1 MLSLASKTMATHP
14 VVTNLPVSPSVKYTA
29 CNTYMV
35 AWYSYLTKSHRL
47 YSRNVDMLKSCIT
60 NNVKKE
66 CGDVAARQ
74 QSNVVNKM
82 TSRQVKGIECDPSK
96 YFHSQQ
102 QFQEVL
108 TG

>member
-1 MLSLASKTMATHP
+1 
-14 VVTNLPVSPSVKYTA
+14 
-29 CNTYMV
+29 
-35 AWYSYLTKSHRL
+35 
-47 YSRNVDMLKSCIT
+47 MLKSCIT

-96 YFHSQQ
+96 YFHPQ
-102 QFQEVL
+102 
-108 TG
+108 